1 MSKSAKKKI
10 AEFEATVILI
20 ANQMSFMERQ
30 AYVAQKRGIIFN
42 MTI

>member
-1 MSKSAKKKI
+1 MSKSAKKI

-30 AYVAQKRGIIFN
+30 AYVAQKRNNF
-42 MTI
+42 